1 MIKNKASKIIS
12 VLAVLSLAAGLCS
25 CTVTDYISNAVGR
38 LVSTE
43 AKNPENTGAG
53 ENEEADT
60 GKEVSNDI
68 TVGVIDYDT
77 FNPLWTTSQTVKD
90 VCGFI
95 YEPLFGIDTT
105 MRTVGVLADSYTIGA
120 DGASIIINLKQGVL
134 WHDGTEFNADDVI
147 YTVNTIRE
155 GNTQYTAFMEPV
167 TGIWKNDNYT
177 VCVTFSRSVPDSVS
191 LFTFPVV
198 KNNSLYSGGRDF
210 IPVGTGPF
218 RYAYSDGITY
228 LEAFEE
234 HHDGRAQMDR
244 VYVEFPADLGKY
256 RSLFNANELD
266 IADSEMLDMS
276 TFMPKSNSNVTD
288 YTSNTMVFAGFNTSN
303 AMLAGALTRQAI
315 SLLID
320 RDSIVT
326 NIYYSRAVASDY
338 AINPQSWLSF
348 ETRTKLRADPWSA
361 AQLLAQD
368 GWSADSRG
376 IYYRETGGKLTYL
389 TLSILVN
396 SESEQRVAVANQ
408 LAEWLNNNG
417 IIAEV
422 NSCDYTQFN
431 EMIAEDNYD
440 MFVGETELLPNN
452 DMTNLTG
459 SAGNYF
465 NYANTEM
472 DTLLWQLGT
481 VQLEADVQSVS
492 NRLYELIHTEVP
504 FTPIC
509 FLKESLVTGAKIKS
523 GFDPSI
529 QGFVRETEKWSV
541 K

>member
-1 MIKNKASKIIS
+1 MIKDKASKIIS
-12 VLAVLSLAAGLCS
+12 VLIVLSLAAGLCS
-25 CTVTDYISNAVGR
+25 CTVADYISGAVGR
-38 LVSTE
+38 LTSTE
-43 AKNPENTGAG
+43 EDSGNTAA
-53 ENEEADT
+53 EETAEAET
-60 GKEVSNDI
+60 KEISNDI

-77 FNPLWTTSQTVKD
+77 FNPLWTASQTVRD

-95 YEPLFGIDTT
+95 YEPLFGIDST
-105 MRTVGVLADSYTIGA
+105 MRTTGVLADSYIIGA
-120 DGASIIINLKQGVL
+120 DGASITINLKQGVM

-147 YTVNTIRE
+147 YTVNTIKE
-155 GNTQYTAFMEPV
+155 GNTLYTAFMEPV

-191 LFTFPVV
+191 LFTFPIV
-198 KNNSLYSGGRDF
+198 KNKSLYSGKKDF

-218 RYAYSDGITY
+218 RYVYSGGTAY

-234 HHDGRAQMDR
+234 HHDGRAKLDR
-244 VYVEFPADLGKY
+244 VNIEFLSDLGKY

-266 IADSEMLDMS
+266 MADSEMLDMS

-303 AMLAGALTRQAI
+303 PKLSGARTRQAI

-320 RDSIVT
+320 RDAIAT

-348 ETRTKLRADPWSA
+348 ETRTKLRADAWSA
-361 AQLLAQD
+361 TQLLAQD
-368 GWSADSRG
+368 GWTADSRG
-376 IYYRETGGKLTYL
+376 IYYKQIGGKLTYL
-389 TLSILVN
+389 TLTILVN
-396 SESEQRVAVANQ
+396 SDSEQRVAVADQ
-408 LAEWLNNNG
+408 LAQWLNNNG
-417 IIAEV
+417 IIAKV

-431 EMIAEDNYD
+431 AMIAAHNYD

-452 DMTNLTG
+452 DMTNLAG

-481 VQLEADVQSVS
+481 VQLESDVQSVS

-504 FTPIC
+504 FAPIC
-509 FLKESLVTGAKIKS
+509 FLKKSLVTGAKIKS
-523 GFDPSI
+523 GFNPSI
-529 QGFVRETEKWSV
+529 QGFVRETENWSV
-541 K
+541 N